1 MESQYN
7 SIRRVPRNGM
17 DHRDCRYIFKSR
29 NLYEISQRQIG
40 TIYKS
45 PLQAFNPS
53 VQIIL
58 KHFFKHFSQAENLK
72 DFNLNTLVDADFDNS
87 VLQSQKTAKLS
98 QFILNNSDVA

>member
-40 TIYKS
+40 TIYKRT
-45 PLQAFNPS
+45 LQAFNPS

-72 DFNLNTLVDADFDNS
+72 DFNLNTLGDADFDNS

>member
-29 NLYEISQRQIG
+29 NLYEISQR
-40 TIYKS
+40 

-72 DFNLNTLVDADFDNS
+72 DFNLNTLGDADFDNS